1 MPDTP
6 ILTDSLSIAQFAEE
20 LGREA
25 VIAVDLEADS
35 MHCYQEKVCLL
46 QFSTPSRTVLV
57 DPLADVDLAPL
68 GKVLADPAIRK
79 IFHAADYDIRCLARD
94 FGFEVR
100 GLFDTMIV
108 CQFLGEEK
116 VGLAD
121 VLGKYFGVVLDKQ
134 YQRAD
139 WAIRP
144 LTDGMIRYAAE
155 DTRHL
160 HRLVVLLE
168 EKLVE
173 KGRLSWVE
181 EEFSI
186 LEQARFTESEGPLFL
201 RTKGA
206 GPLNR
211 RALAILEELLQWR
224 DREAQRRDCP
234 PFKVVGNKGLIEVAR
249 NAPRSLNGLVAVE
262 GIFPRLVDRYGK
274 KMLEAVHTAL
284 DLPADQLPSYPRTP
298 RQEKDPEAD
307 RLLGLLK
314 GWRREAAA
322 QLEID
327 PGVLI
332 NNALLEAISRK
343 APDSL
348 ARLEDLPSMK
358 NWQRQVL
365 GEGILQALGG

>member
-20 LGREA
+20 LGRET

-46 QFSTPSRTVLV
+46 QFSTPSRTLLV
-57 DPLADVDLAPL
+57 DPLAEGDLAPL
-68 GKVLADPAIRK
+68 GKILADPAIRK

-108 CQFLGEEK
+108 SQFLGEEK

-121 VLGKYFGVVLDKQ
+121 VLGKYFGVALDKQ

-139 WAIRP
+139 WSIRP

-168 EKLVE
+168 QKLVE
-173 KGRLSWVE
+173 KGRVSWVE

-186 LEQARFTESEGPLFL
+186 LEQARFADTEGPLFL

-206 GPLNR
+206 GPLDR
-211 RALAILEELLQWR
+211 RQLATLEELLQWR
-224 DREAQRRDCP
+224 DKEARRRDCP

-249 NAPRSLNGLVAVE
+249 NAPRSLKGLVAVE

-284 DLPADQLPSYPRTP
+284 ELPADQLPSYPRTP
-298 RQEKDPEAD
+298 RRDKDPNAD
-307 RLLGLLK
+307 RLLTLLK
-314 GWRREAAA
+314 GWRRQVAAELA
-322 QLEID
+322 ID

-332 NNALLEAISRK
+332 NNALLEAVSRK
-343 APDSL
+343 APDSS
-348 ARLEDLPSMK
+348 AQLEDLPLMK

-365 GEGILQALGG
+365 GEGIIQAIR